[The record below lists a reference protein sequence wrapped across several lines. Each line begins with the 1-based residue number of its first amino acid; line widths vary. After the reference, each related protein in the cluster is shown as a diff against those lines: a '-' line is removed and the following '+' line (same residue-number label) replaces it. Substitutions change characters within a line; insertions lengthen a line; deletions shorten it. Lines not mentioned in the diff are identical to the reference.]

1 MENRIKELRKARHM
15 TQDELGEL
23 VGATRNQ
30 IKYWESGHIDLIEA
44 AKIADVF
51 DVSLEYLAGI
61 TDINDRRIRR
71 NLDRAYE
78 RLNEEGRLKIAY
90 YALDLAEVPRY
101 RDLEEGDG
109 DAQTTG

>member
-1 MENRIKELRKARHM
+1 MENRIKELRKAQHM
-15 TQDELGEL
+15 TQDELGEQ

-30 IKYWESGHIDLIEA
+30 IKYWESGHVDLIEA

-51 DVSLEYLAGI
+51 DVSLEYLAGM
-61 TDINDRRIRR
+61 TDINDRAIRR

-90 YALDLAEVPRY
+90 YALDLSEIERY
-101 RDLEEGDG
+101 RNTEGGDG
-109 DAQTTG
+109 DAQATG